1 MAIGLIKKMLGDAA
15 SLDWRSLLAH
25 TKELESIAMDRL
37 GRCNIEVW
45 DESGMAKFLERP
57 ETRPETRAR
66 KEKQTRAITVQGG
79 RHQSVPTVAP
89 SRLSSPAAATERDH
103 SPDRLSPSP
112 VEGNQSESPEP
123 PPVAPP
129 PVEGNQS
136 ESPEPP
142 PVAPPP
148 VEEDQLG
155 VREESQ
161 QPPSYL
167 LSPPPSVAPP
177 PMEEDRSEVPED
189 ELGHLALKPHAG
201 EMKCQRAAV
210 YQIEV

>member
-129 PVEGNQS
+129 PVE
-136 ESPEPP
+136 
-142 PVAPPP
+142 
-148 VEEDQLG
+148 EDQLG